1 MSKGIHPRIKMRW
14 RNIEHVLDSFPKNKA
29 PITAKEI
36 YLDLEKRGEPLN
48 LRTVRSILNQLHD
61 EQQLVISK
69 RGIQDSKKSVSF
81 YKINPDDTYKPNKE
95 QELIME
101 SNNAIIKEFKNNCI
115 DADGK
120 SINDSLLVAVDDIQ
134 SNFRSAL
141 TSPAKATHVR
151 KYEYKFIFEDNS
163 ENLSSRE
170 LALVKGSQPFSWGFV
185 RMFRYEPI
193 TELVMHYH
201 TVMKDQIG
209 FIRADRQRNT
219 SSSGS

>member
-1 MSKGIHPRIKMRW
+1 MKTLKPDHVHSRTKMRW
-14 RNIEHVLDSFPKNKA
+14 RNIGHVLESFPTNKA
-29 PITAKEI
+29 EITAKEI

-48 LRTVRSILNQLHD
+48 LRTVRSILNQLLD

-81 YKINPDDTYKPNKE
+81 YKINPDDSYKPNKE

-141 TSPAKATHVR
+141 TSPAKLIRVR
-151 KYEYKFIFEDNS
+151 SYRGVVYHEDNS

-209 FIRADRQRNT
+209 FIRADRQRN
-219 SSSGS
+219 S

>member
-1 MSKGIHPRIKMRW
+1 MFKTLKPDRIHPRTRMRW
-14 RNIEHVLDSFPKNKA
+14 RNLEQVLKSFPTSRA
-29 PITAKEI
+29 EITAKDV
-36 YLDLEKRGEPLN
+36 YLALEKRGKPLN
-48 LRTVRSILNQLHD
+48 LRTVRSILNQLLD
-61 EQQLVISK
+61 EEEIIISK
-69 RGIQDSKKSVSF
+69 RGIKNSKKSVSF
-81 YKINPDDTYKPNKE
+81 YKINPDDSYKPNKE

-170 LALVKGSQPFSWGFV
+170 LALVKGSQPPSWSFV

-209 FIRADRQRNT
+209 FIRADRQRN
-219 SSSGS
+219 S